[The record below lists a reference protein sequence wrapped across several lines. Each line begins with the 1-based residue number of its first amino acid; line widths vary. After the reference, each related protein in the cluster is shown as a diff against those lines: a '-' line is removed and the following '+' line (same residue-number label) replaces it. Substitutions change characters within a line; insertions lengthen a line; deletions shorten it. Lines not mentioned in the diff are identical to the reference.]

1 MQRHAFTIRYNGL
14 ARVLHTKVGVCLPVT
29 PEEAKNQKVQL
40 KEYVAIWD
48 TEATHSAITKK
59 VVDDLELKP
68 TGVRETRHAAGKSIN
83 NTYLINI
90 SLPNKVMVGQVRVT
104 EVQLIPD
111 DNVLDDKQPQLLIG
125 MDIIGLGDFVVT
137 NFDKKTTLSFQI
149 PSTEEID
156 FVPAAMED
164 NVMEGGNRQ
173 ARRAFQSKQR
183 RGLI

>member
-1 MQRHAFTIRYNGL
+1 
-14 ARVLHTKVGVCLPVT
+14 
-29 PEEAKNQKVQL
+29 
-40 KEYVAIWD
+40 
-48 TEATHSAITKK
+48 
-59 VVDDLELKP
+59 
-68 TGVRETRHAAGKSIN
+68 
-83 NTYLINI
+83 
-90 SLPNKVMVGQVRVT
+90 
-104 EVQLIPD
+104 
-111 DNVLDDKQPQLLIG
+111 
-125 MDIIGLGDFVVT
+125 MDIIGLGDFVIT